1 MSIVIVILLQQV
13 GRAVWQY
20 GRDMKFGGYLT
31 NIILLILSQHNKCWH
46 QPWMANTMISYPIL
60 HQWTLCPT
68 YLRQLIPYIRE
79 TNLLSP
85 PLSASGA
92 RVKLRIF
99 ALGSKTI
106 CVYLYIVIYNTYK
119 LKYMYVFAWKVL
131 KKNLILYDK
140 ELN

>member
-1 MSIVIVILLQQV
+1 MLASTLNGKYNDQLP
-13 GRAVWQY
+13 
-20 GRDMKFGGYLT
+20 
-31 NIILLILSQHNKCWH
+31 NIAPMNSMPYIFKTIDTIY
-46 QPWMANTMISYPIL
+46 PWN
-60 HQWTLCPT
+60 Q
-68 YLRQLIPYIRE
+68 PYIRE

-119 LKYMYVFAWKVL
+119 LKYMYAFAWKVW
-131 KKNLILYDK
+131 KKNLILYDFLFNFLFRHFK
-140 ELN
+140 IGSYDWKSISLCIKLYKNNEKYHTI